1 MRRILLLA
9 RRIRRYLERAFL
21 LFLSSAAPFC
31 ITSNDFVIF
40 DDERRD
46 LSDELFGVGHEGLA
60 ARRPEPGFQIVGVA
74 KPELH
79 DAVDGKLVVGEW
91 PTASVAAVEDQILRI
106 PLYFRQSFHEFG
118 MDVEPLPLE
127 FFR

>member
-31 ITSNDFVIF
+31 VTSNDFVIF
-40 DDERRD
+40 DDERRYLD
-46 LSDELFGVGHEGLA
+46 DELFGVGHEGLA
-60 ARRPEPGFQIVGVA
+60 ACRPEPGFQIVGVA

-79 DAVDGKLVVGEW
+79 DAVDGKLVVSEW
-91 PTASVAAVEDQILRI
+91 PPPSMPAAQGQLLRI
-106 PLYFRQSFHEFG
+106 PLYFGQSFYEFG
-118 MDVEPLPLE
+118 MDLEPLALE

>member
-40 DDERRD
+40 DDERRYLD
-46 LSDELFGVGHEGLA
+46 DELFGVGHEGLA

-79 DAVDGKLVVGEW
+79 DAVDGKLVVSEW
-91 PTASVAAVEDQILRI
+91 PPASMAAVEDRIFLI
-106 PLYFRQSFHEFG
+106 PLYFGPSFYEFV
-118 MDVEPLPLE
+118 MDVDPLAPE
-127 FFR
+127 FFL